1 VNYYQNWAKMKE
13 AKKKKL
19 QNEEKK
25 KEKKAIFFS
34 SKKKHFPEKLSHIT
48 TKSVN
53 IVSTMFKCYRSRHN
67 SVISD
72 IDTNYYQNFNS
83 IHS

>member
-1 VNYYQNWAKMKE
+1 ME
-13 AKKKKL
+13 KKKKKKKKKI
-19 QNEEKK
+19 EKKRKKKKK

-34 SKKKHFPEKLSHIT
+34 SKKKHFPEKLFHIT